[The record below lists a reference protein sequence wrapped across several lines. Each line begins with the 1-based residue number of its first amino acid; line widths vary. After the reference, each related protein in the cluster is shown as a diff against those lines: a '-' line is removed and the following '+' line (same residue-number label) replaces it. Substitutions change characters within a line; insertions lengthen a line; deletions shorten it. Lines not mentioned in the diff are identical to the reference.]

1 MVKCR
6 TSSFALFDSLRWS
19 ILRLRFFR
27 PCPSMTD
34 YGVLSNLLVI
44 FAVSIAVVFVFHQ
57 FRLPSIA
64 GFLVAGALIG
74 PYGLNLISDIGTVQ
88 VLAEIGVVL
97 LLFTI
102 GIEFSLVQL
111 ASLRRLLFLA
121 APIQVGGVLVVVWL
135 GAMLVGLSWRQG
147 IFWGFLLSLSSTAI
161 VLKALADRGDNDS
174 IHGRVTI
181 GILIFQDLAV
191 VPMMLLTPI
200 LASQGEGASLSILL
214 TLGMSVLLVGLV
226 VAAAWYAVPKL
237 LDHIVKSRSRELF
250 LLTTIVLCL
259 GIAWVTSLTGLSLAI
274 GAFIAGLVI
283 SESEYSHQAMAEVLP
298 FRDSFNSLFFV
309 SIGMLMDAR
318 VVVTHPVLVVTL
330 VGAVMLGKFLTGALA
345 VLVGGYPPRSAMLT
359 GIALAQVG
367 EFAFILAQQGQ
378 EVGLL
383 AGEPYQVFLA
393 VSVLTMVVTPFLIRL
408 APRVARRAEAFQR
421 LQHWFPGRTTSQ
433 WTRLESRRLRIKDH
447 VIIVGYGLNG
457 QNLARVLEQ
466 TEIPYLIL
474 DSNGDLGRRESRK
487 GTPIYFGDA
496 TNPSVLHHACIE
508 EARVLVLAVSDPFSA
523 RRAVQMARSLNPK
536 IHIVVRTR
544 YLRELDELH
553 QLGADD
559 VVPEEFETSIEIFTL
574 VLRNY
579 RMPQDLII
587 SKAEQVRREGYA
599 LLRRSAL
606 PELAHHLRGGTLTDV
621 EVETGRIEADSPA
634 AGRTLAQISIRPRT
648 GASVI
653 ALTRAGVTESNPSQ
667 KTVLEV
673 GDVLVLMGTRDQI
686 RRAIGLLADTPKS
699 A

>member
-1 MVKCR
+1 
-6 TSSFALFDSLRWS
+6 
-19 ILRLRFFR
+19 
-27 PCPSMTD
+27 MTD

-88 VLAEIGVVL
+88 VLAEIGVVM

-121 APIQVGGVLVVVWL
+121 APMQVGGVLIVVWL

-214 TLGMSVLLVGLV
+214 TLGKSILLVGLV
-226 VAAAWYAVPKL
+226 VAAAWYLVPKL
-237 LDHIVKSRSRELF
+237 LEHIVRSRSRELF
-250 LLTTIVLCL
+250 LLTIIVLCL
-259 GIAWVTSLTGLSLAI
+259 GIAWLTSLGGLSLAL

-309 SIGMLMDAR
+309 SIGILMDWR
-318 VVVTHPVLVVTL
+318 VLVEHPFVVASLLPAILL
-330 VGAVMLGKFLTGALA
+330 VKFATGAGAALMA
-345 VLVGGYPPRSAMLT
+345 KAPPRSAFMA

-367 EFAFILAQQGQ
+367 EFSFLLAQQGQ
-378 EVGLL
+378 ESGLL
-383 AGEPYQVFLA
+383 RGDPYQVFLA
-393 VSVLTMVVTPFLIRL
+393 VSVLSMIITPFLMQWSPDI
-408 APRVARRAEAFQR
+408 ARRIEAVQR
-421 LQHWFPGRTTSQ
+421 LRHWLPSRTTAHMLQSEGKQ
-433 WTRLESRRLRIKDH
+433 VRIKDH

-457 QNLARVLEQ
+457 RNLARVLNE
-466 TEIPYLIL
+466 TEIPFVAL
-474 DSNGDLGRRESRK
+474 DLDGDTVRREARH
-487 GTPIYFGDA
+487 GIAIYYGDA
-496 TNPSVLHHACIE
+496 TNANVLRHVKIE
-508 EARVLVLAVSDPFSA
+508 DARVLVVAISDPFIT
-523 RRAVQMARSLNPK
+523 RRAVQVAKGLNPK
-536 IHIVVRTR
+536 VHIVVRTR
-544 YLRELDELH
+544 YLRELEELH

-559 VVPEEFETSIEIFTL
+559 VVPEEFETSIEIFAL
-574 VLRNY
+574 VLRTYNL
-579 RMPQDLII
+579 PQDFVMR
-587 SKAEQVRREGYA
+587 KAEQVRREGYA
-599 LLRRSAL
+599 LLRRSEM
-606 PELAHHLRGGTLTDV
+606 PELAHHLRGGTLTDA
-621 EVETGRIEADSPA
+621 EVETCRIDEDSPA
-634 AGRTLAQISIRPRT
+634 QGKSLAELSIRPRT
-648 GASVI
+648 GVSVI
-653 ALTRAGVTESNPSQ
+653 AWTRSSVTQSNPSE
-667 KTVLEV
+667 KTRLMA
-673 GDVLVLMGTRDQI
+673 GDILVLLGSRAQI
-686 RRAIGLLADTPKS
+686 RRAMGLLMETGGE
-699 A
+699 